1 MTAGATSA
9 AGPSTEATPAEADS
23 AADCAEA
30 PATGTESTTDLCA
43 EAPTADAE
51 SAATHCTGAVA
62 ASITSTAERC
72 AEASAA
78 EAISSTDCCAESLTA
93 GAGSAADRC
102 TAATAAGT
110 ESITAPG
117 IEALTAH
124 SEATADRCA
133 DATAAD
139 AESGVDRGTEPVAP
153 SAVSCAAWPGLV
165 VRTAD
170 SPGIRPRSGRRRYSA
185 RVRAALRTCTGSPRP
200 RAVTRL
206 IRSSRFSGVCT
217 ASRAAECAA
226 RNSRTRAVGSASP
239 ERPSPILDC
248 VLRRNSCQNCCSAAL
263 STAPDRSRDS
273 HCARCPSPAAET
285 LRPISLSS
293 PTRRPSTP
301 CRAPSPT
308 FITHPP
314 AHATARTAAERE
326 GRALRHRSCRV
337 RTTRIRIRG
346 QGAGRGRGGRRG
358 RRGS

>member
-1 MTAGATSA
+1 MTAGATSV
-9 AGPSTEATPAEADS
+9 AGRSTEAAPTEADS
-23 AADCAEA
+23 AADCTED

-62 ASITSTAERC
+62 ASITSTAEHC
-72 AEASAA
+72 AEAS
-78 EAISSTDCCAESLTA
+78 
-93 GAGSAADRC
+93 
-102 TAATAAGT
+102 AAGT

-124 SEATADRCA
+124 SEATA
-133 DATAAD
+133 AD
-139 AESGVDRGTEPVAP
+139 AESAVDRGTEPVAP
-153 SAVSCAAWPGLV
+153 SAVSCAAWPELV

-206 IRSSRFSGVCT
+206 VRSPRFSGVCT

-263 STAPDRSRDS
+263 SAAPDRSRDS
-273 HCARCPSPAAET
+273 HCAHSPSPATET